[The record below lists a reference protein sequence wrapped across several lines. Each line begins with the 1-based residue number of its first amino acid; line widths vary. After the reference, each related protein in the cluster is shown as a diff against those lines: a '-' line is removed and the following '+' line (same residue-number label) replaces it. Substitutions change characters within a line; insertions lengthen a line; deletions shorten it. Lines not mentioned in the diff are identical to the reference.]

1 MSFSPDDYTRITSL
15 SFTEPGRGLPVYRG
29 VFRDLQLASRF
40 AFKTSSATSSFL
52 GDKITAVAPVD
63 RARSAALQPSV
74 DCRVRVSLV
83 VPTYNERESLPL
95 LVKALRDVL
104 GSGTDWELIVVDDDS
119 PDETWKVAEE
129 MASKDRRIRV
139 YRRLDCRG
147 LSSAVVAGLSMAGG
161 DRVVVMD
168 ADLQHDVSRVPQLVA
183 ALDDA
188 PIAVGTRYARGGGV
202 GGWGRGRVALSRAA
216 TVACN
221 LVLGLAVSDPMSGFF
236 AVRRQEVNRISSRL
250 NPRGYKILMELMA
263 VMRPHRVKEIPYVF
277 APRLCGESKLSAR
290 VAWEF
295 GFALIEL
302 LTRSVVSPRFLKY
315 TLVGLSG
322 VGVYSLAR
330 WLLVSGYGSAETGFI
345 TVGAVAIS
353 ALSNYIWNNVW
364 TFRDRRHVSLPAMV
378 RGVVLF
384 GFVSGTGA
392 VISRAV
398 AGYLSGPVEG
408 LGWSVLA
415 PVTGFAI
422 ATLWNYFLNHDLT
435 WRGHAVSG

>member
-1 MSFSPDDYTRITSL
+1 MSPGAEGVVGSL
-15 SFTEPGRGLPVYRG
+15 KPNPVLRKPLLRLGRVSDRPTGAQASSGVIAAVELPGP
-29 VFRDLQLASRF
+29 
-40 AFKTSSATSSFL
+40 
-52 GDKITAVAPVD
+52 I
-63 RARSAALQPSV
+63 
-74 DCRVRVSLV
+74 DCRVRISLV

-95 LVKALRDVL
+95 LVNALREVM
-104 GSGTDWELIVVDDDS
+104 GNEADWELIVVDDDS
-119 PDETWKVAEE
+119 PDQTWKVAEE
-129 MASKDRRIRV
+129 LAGEDRRIRV

-147 LSSAVVAGLSMAGG
+147 LSSAVVAGLSVAGG

-168 ADLQHDVSRVPQLVA
+168 ADLQHDVTRVPQLVA

-188 PIAVGTRYARGGGV
+188 PLAVGTRYAQGGGV

-236 AVRRQEVNRISSRL
+236 AVRREEFNRISSRL

-263 VMRPHRVKEIPYVF
+263 VMRPARVEEIPYVF
-277 APRLCGESKLSAR
+277 APRRCGESKLSAR
-290 VAWEF
+290 VAWAF

-302 LTRSVVSPRFLKY
+302 LTRSMVSPRFLKY
-315 TLVGLSG
+315 AFVGLSG

-330 WLLVSGYGSAETGFI
+330 GLLVSGFGQTEAGILTA
-345 TVGAVAIS
+345 GAVAIS
-353 ALSNYIWNNVW
+353 ALSNYFWNNVW
-364 TFRDRRHVSLPAMV
+364 TFRDRRHVSLPAVV

-384 GFVSGTGA
+384 GLVSGTGA

-398 AGYLSGPVEG
+398 AGYFSSPLEG
-408 LGWSVLA
+408 LGWGMLA
-415 PVTGFAI
+415 PAAGFAI

-435 WRGHAVSG
+435 WRGHDLSD